1 MGSNKI
7 ICFGE
12 ILWDIFPE
20 KRKLGGAPFNVAS
33 SLKGLGADV
42 EFFSRIGNDSLGV
55 QIKSELTNQGISSDY
70 LQIDQEHPTGKVLVS
85 LNDAGS
91 AHYEIETNAAWD
103 FIETTPKTLDLVKQ
117 ADAFVFG
124 SLITRGASCNALK
137 TFLKLSK
144 FNVFDLNLRP
154 PFFSDSILIE
164 LMESAHFL
172 KFNDEEIYQIAKM
185 LNSPYHSMDQHIA
198 YIAQKTK
205 TEMICVTKGMFGAVL
220 YYQGEWYS
228 NSGFQIQVKDT
239 VGAGDSF
246 LATLIFGIVHGHN
259 IQSSLNRACAMGA
272 LVAGSDGANPS
283 ISEKELFDF
292 MKI

>member
-1 MGSNKI
+1 
-7 ICFGE
+7 
-12 ILWDIFPE
+12 
-20 KRKLGGAPFNVAS
+20 
-33 SLKGLGADV
+33 
-42 EFFSRIGNDSLGV
+42 
-55 QIKSELTNQGISSDY
+55 
-70 LQIDQEHPTGKVLVS
+70 
-85 LNDAGS
+85 
-91 AHYEIETNAAWD
+91 
-103 FIETTPKTLDLVKQ
+103 
-117 ADAFVFG
+117 
-124 SLITRGASCNALK
+124 
-137 TFLKLSK
+137 
-144 FNVFDLNLRP
+144 
-154 PFFSDSILIE
+154 
-164 LMESAHFL
+164 MESAHFL

-259 IQSSLNRACAMGA
+259 IQSSLDRACAMGA

-283 ISEKELFDF
+283 ISDKELFDF